1 MTLKE
6 EVCCFLKQRGFD
18 LKSQEGY
25 HVQIFT
31 LGDVVVIVEEKQSKK
46 EDGN

>member
-6 EVCCFLKQRGFD
+6 NICNILKDCGFN

-25 HVQIFT
+25 AIQIFN
-31 LGDVVVIVEEKQSKK
+31 LENVVVIVEEKQPKK
-46 EDGN
+46 NEEK